1 MINIGVP
8 LKMFIKTKHLIA
20 LLEDIFNLG
29 RQTYVYNFHFF
40 LQRSGTKYFSLN
52 LFTVLYL
59 VKIQAL
65 ITGSSTWQHGS
76 AYSNEECKKLS
87 AFCTVLPI

>member
-1 MINIGVP
+1 
-8 LKMFIKTKHLIA
+8 MFIKTNHLIA

-29 RQTYVYNFHFF
+29 RQTYVYNYHIFP
-40 LQRSGTKYFSLN
+40 QRSGTKYLPFN

-65 ITGSSTWQHGS
+65 IIGSCTWQHGS
-76 AYSNEECKKLS
+76 AYSHEEYKKLS
-87 AFCTVLPI
+87 AFYTVLPI